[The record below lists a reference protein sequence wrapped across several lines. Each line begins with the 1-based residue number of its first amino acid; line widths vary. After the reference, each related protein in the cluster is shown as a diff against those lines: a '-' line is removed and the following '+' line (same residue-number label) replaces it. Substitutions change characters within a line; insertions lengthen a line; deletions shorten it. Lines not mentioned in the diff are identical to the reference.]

1 MRSLRRSEF
10 LHSPS
15 LRQIG
20 GTRCDPFLILR
31 ESSWINC
38 ARRFSAIEER
48 LMRTLVDLLN
58 DDRGY
63 VRIFAEPRG
72 FGYEKSTHKPAT
84 TDDLFDSMGGYPSM
98 EKALEAAQLQLQ
110 AEPRTNRRRRA
121 R

>member
-1 MRSLRRSEF
+1 MSADFR
-10 LHSPS
+10 
-15 LRQIG
+15 
-20 GTRCDPFLILR
+20 
-31 ESSWINC
+31 
-38 ARRFSAIEER
+38 AIEER

-72 FGYEKSTHKPAT
+72 FGYQKSTHKPAT
-84 TDDLFDSMGGYPSM
+84 TDDLFDSMSGYPSM

-110 AEPRTNRRRRA
+110 AESGKRRRRRA